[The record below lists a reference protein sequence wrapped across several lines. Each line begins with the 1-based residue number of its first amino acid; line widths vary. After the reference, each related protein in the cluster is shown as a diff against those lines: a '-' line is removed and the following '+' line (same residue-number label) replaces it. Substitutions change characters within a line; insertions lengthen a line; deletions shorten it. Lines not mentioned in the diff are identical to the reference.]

1 MLLKGGSVRHTRF
14 ERDRRCKMVSPKVI
28 VVSRRAHACR
38 RHLHRR
44 AKRGVSE
51 ICAGE
56 VGGEGIPASVLT
68 QRPHSQRLPKQL
80 GLAASIAGGAESS
93 FHRTSRE
100 PSHHPSVTAQRKQTR
115 GLHPPRCTQRPNTT
129 IYCRGCQYVAP
140 KLTREKGWQ
149 RESVSSGSKL
159 VNQNR

>member
-56 VGGEGIPASVLT
+56 VGGEGILTRVLVL
-68 QRPHSQRLPKQL
+68 RLHARRLSEQL
-80 GLAASIAGGAESS
+80 GHGASIGLGPEAS
-93 FHRTSRE
+93 F
-100 PSHHPSVTAQRKQTR
+100 
-115 GLHPPRCTQRPNTT
+115 
-129 IYCRGCQYVAP
+129 
-140 KLTREKGWQ
+140 
-149 RESVSSGSKL
+149 
-159 VNQNR
+159 